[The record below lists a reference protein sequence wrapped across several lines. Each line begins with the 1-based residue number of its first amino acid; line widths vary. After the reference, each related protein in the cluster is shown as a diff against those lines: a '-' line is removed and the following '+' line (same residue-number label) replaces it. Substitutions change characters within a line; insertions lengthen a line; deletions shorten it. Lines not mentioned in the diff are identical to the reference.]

1 MKTAISV
8 PDDTFS
14 EVEQRARA
22 LGMSR
27 SQFYTVAARHYLD
40 ELDEQATTDQINETL
55 AAHKGGADDSA
66 AAAVRAGRRRLGET
80 DEDW

>member
-14 EVEQRARA
+14 EAEQRSRA

-27 SQFYTVAARHYLD
+27 SEFYTVAVRHYLRS
-40 ELDEQATTDQINETL
+40 LDEQTTTEQINDAL
-55 AAHKGGADDSA
+55 AAQGHLDDSSALA
-66 AAAVRAGRRRLGET
+66 AAAGKRRIAAVDGE
-80 DEDW
+80 W

>member
-14 EVEQRARA
+14 EVEQRSRA

-27 SQFYTVAARHYLD
+27 SEFYTVAARHYLQS
-40 ELDEQATTDQINETL
+40 LDEQTTTQQINDAL
-55 AAHKGGADDSA
+55 AAQSALDDSSDA
-66 AAAVRAGRRRLGET
+66 AAAEGHRRLAVV
-80 DEDW
+80 DEEW

>member
-14 EVEQRARA
+14 EVEQRART

-27 SQFYTVAARHYLD
+27 SQFYTAAARHYLD
-40 ELDEQATTDQINETL
+40 ELDEQATTDQINEAL
-55 AAHKGGADDSA
+55 ATHEGADDTA
-66 AAAVRAGRRRLGET
+66 MAAVRAGRRRLSET

>member
-8 PDDTFS
+8 PDNTFS

-27 SQFYTVAARHYLD
+27 SEFYTVAVRHYLQS
-40 ELDEQATTDQINETL
+40 LDEQTTTGQINDAL
-55 AAHKGGADDSA
+55 AAQSGPDDSSCA
-66 AAAVRAGRRRLGET
+66 AAAVGQRRLASV
-80 DEDW
+80 DEEW

>member
-14 EVEQRARA
+14 EVEQRSRS

-27 SQFYTVAARHYLD
+27 SEFYTVAVRHYLQS
-40 ELDEQATTDQINETL
+40 LDEQTTTGQINDAL
-55 AAHKGGADDSA
+55 AAQSQPDDSSDA
-66 AAAVRAGRRRLGET
+66 AAAAGQRHLAAV
-80 DEDW
+80 DEEW

>member
-27 SQFYTVAARHYLD
+27 SEFYTVAARHYLHS
-40 ELDEQATTDQINETL
+40 LDEQSTTVQINEALATL
-55 AAHKGGADDSA
+55 NNPDDSSA
-66 AAAVRAGRRRLGET
+66 AAAAMGRQRLAAGQE
-80 DEDW
+80 EW

>member
-27 SQFYTVAARHYLD
+27 SEFYTVAVRYYLHA
-40 ELDEQATTDQINETL
+40 LDEQTTMGQINDAV
-55 AAHKGGADDSA
+55 AALTMPDESSTSA
-66 AAAVRAGRRRLGET
+66 SAAGRRRLAAV
-80 DEDW
+80 DEEW

>member
-14 EVEQRARA
+14 EVEQRSRA

-27 SQFYTVAARHYLD
+27 SEFYTVAVRHYL
-40 ELDEQATTDQINETL
+40 ESLDEQTTTGQVNDAL
-55 AAHKGGADDSA
+55 AAQTQPDDSCDA
-66 AAAVRAGRRRLGET
+66 ATATGRRHLAAV
-80 DEDW
+80 DEGW

>member
-8 PDDTFS
+8 PDATFS
-14 EVEQRARA
+14 EVEQRAQA

-27 SQFYTVAARHYLD
+27 SQFYTAAARHYLD
-40 ELDEQATTDQINETL
+40 ELNEQATTDQINAAL
-55 AAHKGGADDSA
+55 AAHEGADDTA
-66 AAAVRAGRRRLGET
+66 VAAVRAGRRHLTGT

>member
-14 EVEQRARA
+14 EVEQRAHA

-27 SQFYTVAARHYLD
+27 SEFYTVAARHYLHS
-40 ELDEQATTDQINETL
+40 LDEQSTTAQINDAL
-55 AAHKGGADDSA
+55 AAQSGPDDSSDA
-66 AAAVRAGRRRLGET
+66 AAAAGRRHLAAVHE
-80 DEDW
+80 EW

>member
-40 ELDEQATTDQINETL
+40 ALNGQAITDQINEAL
-55 AAHKGGADDSA
+55 AAQAGADDSA
-66 AAAVRAGRRRLGET
+66 TAAVRAGRRRLSET
-80 DEDW
+80 DENW

>member
-14 EVEQRARA
+14 EADQRSRA

-27 SQFYTVAARHYLD
+27 SEFYTVAVRHYLQS
-40 ELDEQATTDQINETL
+40 LDEQTTTGQINDAL
-55 AAHKGGADDSA
+55 AMQSKPDESSGA
-66 AAAVRAGRRRLGET
+66 AAAVGQRHLSAVHE
-80 DEDW
+80 EW

>member
-1 MKTAISV
+1 VKTAISV

-27 SQFYTVAARHYLD
+27 SQFYTVAARHYLH
-40 ELDEQATTDQINETL
+40 ELDEQTAVRQINEAL
-55 AAHKGGADDSA
+55 AAQDGPDASET
-66 AAAVRAGRRRLGET
+66 AAVRAGRRRVSMT

>member
-8 PDDTFS
+8 PDDTFG

-27 SQFYTVAARHYLD
+27 SQFYTAAARHYLD
-40 ELDEQATTDQINETL
+40 ELNEQATTDQINEAL
-55 AAHKGGADDSA
+55 VAHEGADDSA
-66 AAAVRAGRRRLGET
+66 TAAVRAGRRRLSES
-80 DEDW
+80 DEEW